1 VSDVPDVDPFDLL
14 AAELRADGADARRAV
29 DVLAVKLADA
39 LPHATEVR
47 RARKLFSRSG
57 PVESVVVTLG
67 DARYSLHATGAA
79 PQANRETV
87 VRGVTIKRDELGLE
101 QWVREITDELQRAA
115 AESAEAR
122 GALERLL
129 GQ

>member
-1 VSDVPDVDPFDLL
+1 LSELPEVDPFDLL
-14 AAELRADGADARRAV
+14 AAELRADGADASRAV
-29 DVLAVKLADA
+29 DVLAAKLADA

-47 RARKLFSRSG
+47 RARRLFSRSG

-67 DARYSLHATGAA
+67 DARYSLRATGGA
-79 PQANRETV
+79 PEANRETV
-87 VRGVTIKRDELGLE
+87 VRGVTIRRDELGLE
-101 QWVREITDELQRAA
+101 RWVRELTGELQRAA

-129 GQ
+129 GA